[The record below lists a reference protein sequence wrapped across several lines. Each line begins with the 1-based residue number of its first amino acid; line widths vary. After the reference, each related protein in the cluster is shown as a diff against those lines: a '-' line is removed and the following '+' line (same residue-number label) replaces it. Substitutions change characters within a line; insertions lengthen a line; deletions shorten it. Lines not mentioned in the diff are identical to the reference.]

1 MMRWHRHATGNT
13 MQILLALFLLLVLG
27 VLARTSSAGEKKADR
42 ACFERE
48 KSPSSIFPSQTLVVR
63 QEFRCSF
70 FNEIEPRDFVEEYR
84 PDLLFSSSAR
94 GLAGG
99 DPNLVVMTFNIR
111 YGNADDKGDGWP
123 NRREM
128 VFDVLRRHDPD
139 VVGLQEALRF
149 QIDEIRAALPQY
161 AEIGVGR
168 EDGKTEG
175 EYSAILYRKDHLAL
189 DDSGTFWLSDTPE
202 VPGSITWGNACTRV
216 CTWGRFVCKDSGTRG
231 PAALGWGRNTPE
243 GGGAT
248 GSPAAPGWGKTT
260 PEGGGATDE
269 RPATSDEPGDS
280 AEGPAFYLFNT
291 HLDHKS
297 QPAREYGAILLSRRI
312 VERRHADPVILT
324 GDFNADENNPA
335 IRYLKGQSELA
346 TPDGAMSK
354 NPVPLVDSFR
364 VAHPTEQEVGTFH
377 GFKGG
382 AGGGKIDYILVQ
394 PNTTVLQTQILRDNK
409 DGRYPSDHFP
419 VLAVLRFAAEARP

>member
-1 MMRWHRHATGNT
+1 MRWHRHATSNT
-13 MQILLALFLLLVLG
+13 TRTLLALFLLLALG
-27 VLARTSSAGEKKADR
+27 SQIQASA
-42 ACFERE
+42 
-48 KSPSSIFPSQTLVVR
+48 
-63 QEFRCSF
+63 
-70 FNEIEPRDFVEEYR
+70 
-84 PDLLFSSSAR
+84 
-94 GLAGG
+94 AGG

-111 YGNADDKGDGWP
+111 YGNADDKADSWP

-202 VPGSITWGNACTRV
+202 VPGSISWNSACRRI
-216 CTWGRFVCKDSGTRG
+216 CTWGRFLPKDSGTRG
-231 PAALGWGRNTPE
+231 PAALGWGKNTPG

-248 GSPAAPGWGKTT
+248 GSPAAPGWGENT
-260 PEGGGATDE
+260 PEGGGATVAQPTPAGE
-269 RPATSDEPGDS
+269 ATPPRAGVPQWPSRPFS
-280 AEGPAFYLFNT
+280 AFYLFNT

-297 QPAREYGAILLSRRI
+297 QPARQYGSILLSRRI
-312 VERRHADPVILT
+312 AERRHADPVILT
-324 GDFNADENNPA
+324 GDFNAAEDNPA
-335 IRYLKGQSELA
+335 VLYLKGLSELA
-346 TPDGAMSK
+346 GPDGTQSK
-354 NPVPLVDSFR
+354 SPVPLVDSFR
-364 VAHPTEQEVGTFH
+364 VAHPNEQVVGTFH
-377 GFKGG
+377 GFEGG
-382 AGGGKIDYILVQ
+382 AGGGKIDYIFIQ
-394 PNTTVLQTQILRDNK
+394 PGAEVKAAQILRDNK

-419 VLAVLRFAAEARP
+419 VLAVVRFGTQGRP